1 MLAQSRD
8 WKSFWDISTPDR
20 AASEVALIYGED
32 AALAVAQCSLGAK
45 ADGRDEDHRFW
56 LAVLD
61 CLRRRPAAAPS

>member
-20 AASEVALIYGED
+20 AAAEATLIYGPK
-32 AALAVAQCSLGAK
+32 AALAVVQCSLGAK

-61 CLRRRPAAAPS
+61 CLQRAPAPAPS